1 MSTATYPDDAIAPIT
16 AFSVIGAITYNNTST
31 TREFALPSTVTNK
44 GEVTAFQEGVLQST
58 SSYSLAAG
66 GDSITFL
73 IAPNATQ
80 LIIKT
85 ISFPS
90 TFRVLRKFPK
100 VVGQDYASATVTV
113 NGNNFTLNGIT
124 ESFSLP
130 AGVNVTSSSDFMV
143 YVSGIFQQESA
154 YSFPSTAL
162 GSNGID
168 IGDNSA
174 VKLLTNFA
182 SNLTDIS
189 PSPHTVAI
197 NSGSATFSASNVVLD
212 ATKYISTASSDDF
225 AVGEET
231 SFTIDTIVTPDSGAS
246 MSANQTLLSR
256 FQDSSNYYMLRT
268 VGTTSNVGFVVNHE
282 GSTTEV
288 YGGNCNGGT
297 TYNVAVSY
305 DKVTS
310 RLRLYVQNSLVGNV
324 AYTPSVTKFSSG
336 PLVIGANGAVSGG
349 SAASQERF
357 KGKMEYMRLA
367 KVAKLRDATAP
378 GQAFPTTATVIGGAP
393 LGAADIADTLSVRV
407 FDAEVT
413 ETDRFNSMADRKPD
427 AGFSTEKVF
436 GVETFTSQAGYEKR
450 RLQSRR
456 PLRSYKLQYTN
467 ITGVERTAIENFYN
481 ARSGTFESFSFDLS
495 HLNESGIITTR
506 FDGALAITQ
515 VLSAGTALTENFFTV
530 SFNLK
535 ETFD

>member
-162 GSNGID
+162 GNGGID

-427 AGFSTEKVF
+427 GGFTTTKKFATS
-436 GVETFTSQAGYEKR
+436 TFTSEAGYEKR
-450 RLQSRR
+450 RLKSRR
-456 PLRSYKLQYTN
+456 PLRSYDLKYTN
-467 ITGVERTAIENFYN
+467 VSGVERTAIENFYN
-481 ARSGTFESFSFDLS
+481 ARSGDFESFSFDLS
-495 HLNESGIITTR
+495 HLNESGTISAR
-506 FDGALAITQ
+506 FDGDLSITQ
-515 VLSAGTALTENFFTV
+515 VLSSGLSLTENIYSVGFK
-530 SFNLK
+530 LK
-535 ETFD
+535 ETYD